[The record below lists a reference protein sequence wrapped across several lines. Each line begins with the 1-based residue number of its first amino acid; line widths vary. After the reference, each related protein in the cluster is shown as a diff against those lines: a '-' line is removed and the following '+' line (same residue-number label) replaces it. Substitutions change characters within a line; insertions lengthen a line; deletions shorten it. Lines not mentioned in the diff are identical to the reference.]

1 MAQRINELFNKL
13 AFHIGEGELLEAEEI
28 RIIDIEER
36 YRECGG
42 VPIKDLLWLKS
53 LLQRLSS

>member
-1 MAQRINELFNKL
+1 MAQQINELFLKL
-13 AFHIGEGELLEAEEI
+13 STHIGEGELLEAEEL

-36 YRECGG
+36 YRERGG
-42 VPIKDLLWLKS
+42 IPIKDLLWLKK

>member
-1 MAQRINELFNKL
+1 MAQQINELFLKL
-13 AFHIGEGELLEAEEI
+13 AKHIGEGELLEAEEI

-42 VPIKDLLWLKS
+42 VPIKDLLWLKK
-53 LLQRLSS
+53 LLSRLSS

>member
-1 MAQRINELFNKL
+1 LAQQINSLFNQL
-13 AFHIGEGELLEAEEI
+13 ACHIGEGELLEAEEI

-42 VPIKDLLWLKS
+42 IPIKDLLWLKS

>member
-1 MAQRINELFNKL
+1 MKDSINEIFLKL
-13 AFHIGEGELLEAEEI
+13 STHIGEGELLEAEEL

-36 YRECGG
+36 YRERGG
-42 VPIKDLLWLKS
+42 IPIKDLLWLKK